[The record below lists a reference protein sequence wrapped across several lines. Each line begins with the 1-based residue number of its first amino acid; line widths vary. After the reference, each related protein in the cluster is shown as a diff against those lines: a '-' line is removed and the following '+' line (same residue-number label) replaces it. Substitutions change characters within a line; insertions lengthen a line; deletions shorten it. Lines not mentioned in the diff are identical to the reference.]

1 MSKILKTRIGSY
13 SYSVE
18 DAQKA
23 FLKEKIIEIGFID
36 GIKYFDR
43 KSKKRLRESKN
54 ELLCYSKS

>member
-1 MSKILKTRIGSY
+1 MARITQTRIGSY

-43 KSKKRLRESKN
+43 KSKKEIKGERK
-54 ELLCYSKS
+54 

>member
-1 MSKILKTRIGSY
+1 MAKILKTRIGSY

-23 FLKEKIIEIGFID
+23 FLKERVIEIGFID

-43 KSKKRLRESKN
+43 KTKQEIKGEHK
-54 ELLCYSKS
+54 

>member
-13 SYSVE
+13 NYSVE

-23 FLKEKIIEIGFID
+23 FLKERIIEIGFID

-43 KSKKRLRESKN
+43 KSKKEIKG
-54 ELLCYSKS
+54 EQK

>member
-1 MSKILKTRIGSY
+1 MAKILKTRIGSY

-43 KSKKRLRESKN
+43 KSKKEIKG
-54 ELLCYSKS
+54 EQK